1 MAEVPA
7 KARTGPAGPLPRVIE
22 WWALAGGFVLLG
34 IALLTAWSA
43 ATGFI
48 FGKPL
53 PGDFELTQILVAVAV
68 FSFLP
73 YCQLNNANVTADL
86 FTAGAG
92 PRTVAALGVL
102 SAILALCISVVLTW
116 RTWAGMLDFRQFVE
130 TTTILK
136 IPVWTAYVPAVF
148 SLVLLVLACVIVLVK
163 NARVLMRG

>member
-1 MAEVPA
+1 MAGVPA
-7 KARTGPAGPLPRVIE
+7 EAATGPVGLVRRAIE
-22 WWALAGGFVLLG
+22 WWALLGGVVLLG
-34 IALLTAWSA
+34 IALLTAWST

-73 YCQLNNANVTADL
+73 YCQLTNANVTADL

-92 PRTVAALGVL
+92 PRTVAAFGLL
-102 SAILALCISVVLTW
+102 AALLALGISVLLAW
-116 RTWAGMLDFRQFVE
+116 RTWAGMLDYRQFVE
-130 TTTILK
+130 TTAILK

-148 SLVLLVLACVIVLVK
+148 SLVLLVLACVIVLVN
-163 NARVLMRG
+163 NARALMRG